1 MFSVSLNVYLS
12 ICCNGK
18 VYIGVGLF
26 LSLNLSN
33 PNWTCAFYTLWTLVL
48 MSKHQS
54 TKCSYVGIMIAKEL
68 TEIVLYYFFQTVLG
82 EACLNTNMS
91 VTALTLN
98 VCYTLDAYESFFA
111 YFIQLT
117 KIILYNQER
126 WRIYDPYGNGKK
138 ESNAS
143 IFVSCFWSQRK
154 NSLDFFVQ
162 SAVLIRWACKYF
174 FFFLVR

>member
-1 MFSVSLNVYLS
+1 
-12 ICCNGK
+12 
-18 VYIGVGLF
+18 
-26 LSLNLSN
+26 
-33 PNWTCAFYTLWTLVL
+33 
-48 MSKHQS
+48 MS
-54 TKCSYVGIMIAKEL
+54 AKEL

-82 EACLNTNMS
+82 EASLNTNMS

-98 VCYTLDAYESFFA
+98 ALDAYESFFA

-143 IFVSCFWSQRK
+143 IFVSCF
-154 NSLDFFVQ
+154 
-162 SAVLIRWACKYF
+162 
-174 FFFLVR
+174 

>member
-1 MFSVSLNVYLS
+1 
-12 ICCNGK
+12 
-18 VYIGVGLF
+18 
-26 LSLNLSN
+26 
-33 PNWTCAFYTLWTLVL
+33 
-48 MSKHQS
+48 MS
-54 TKCSYVGIMIAKEL
+54 AKEL

-143 IFVSCFWSQRK
+143 IFVSCF
-154 NSLDFFVQ
+154 
-162 SAVLIRWACKYF
+162 
-174 FFFLVR
+174 